1 MRFFLLL
8 RDIAKYFIYISEQFR
23 ARMFYIERGH
33 GTSISLS
40 ARLDI
45 VPRLFA
51 KFKNSVYTFTVGE
64 GCFIEQRV
72 AVNTW
77 HGPVTLSKGCSLGI
91 DTICVGPITIDEGTV
106 IAQGVYI
113 FGENRS
119 IDTEGVKTADTVEV
133 KPVTIGKGVWIGAG
147 ARIMPGVI
155 IGDGSVI
162 AAGAVVTKEV
172 PAYTLMAGVPAKVIK
187 SLNSTEAEG

>member
-1 MRFFLLL
+1 
-8 RDIAKYFIYISEQFR
+8 
-23 ARMFYIERGH
+23 MFYIERGL

-64 GCFIEQRV
+64 GCIIEQRV

-133 KPVTIGKGVWIGAG
+133 KPINIGKGVWIGAG
-147 ARIMPGVI
+147 ARIMPGVA
-155 IGDGSVI
+155 IGDGSII
-162 AAGAVVTKEV
+162 AAGAIVTKEV
-172 PAYTLMAGVPAKVIK
+172 PAYTLMAGVPAKAIK
-187 SLNSTEAEG
+187 SLNSTEAKG

>member
-1 MRFFLLL
+1 MIKHFL
-8 RDIAKYFIYISEQFR
+8 YIFEQFR
-23 ARMFYIERGH
+23 ARTFYIERGH

-51 KFKNSVYTFTVGE
+51 KFKNNAYPFTVGE
-64 GCFIEQRV
+64 GCIIEQRV

-77 HGPVTLSKGCSLGI
+77 HGPVLLSKGCSLGI
-91 DTICVGPITIDEGTV
+91 DTVCVGPINIDEGTV

-113 FGENRS
+113 YGENRS
-119 IDTEGVKTADTVEV
+119 VDTAGVKTADTVEI
-133 KPVTIGKGVWIGAG
+133 KPVNIGKGVWVGAG
-147 ARIMPGVI
+147 ARIMPGVV

-162 AAGAVVTKEV
+162 AAGAVVTRDV
-172 PAYTLMAGVPAKVIK
+172 PAYTLMAGVPAKAIK
-187 SLNSTEAEG
+187 SLNSTEVVG